1 MTSVQTSSFLA
12 ILLLIPVAMAETGEK
27 KSTRIDSSLP
37 AIIIA
42 GDRWCPINCAEKSD
56 QQGYMVDVARMA
68 FKRVGYNLTYQ
79 EMPWARAIVEA
90 RAGSI
95 NGVVGAFIDD
105 VPDFYFPSP
114 LLNISPANFFTLTE
128 SKWVYK
134 DTTSLEG
141 STLGVI
147 RNYDYGEKLNTYIK
161 ANNPNHKII
170 QLSGNS
176 TVERNIKL
184 LMRGR
189 VDIIAE
195 SPAIL
200 WYTAKKMNT
209 ASLIKNA
216 GESAKAESCYIAF
229 SPTHPNSKNL
239 IKLFNTEV
247 RKLEDEGVLRSL
259 AASYGL
265 PDALLSK

>member
-1 MTSVQTSSFLA
+1 MTSVQISFFLT
-12 ILLLIPVAMAETGEK
+12 ILLLIPAAMAGTDKK
-27 KSTRIDSSLP
+27 KSARIDSSLP
-37 AIIIA
+37 SIIIA
-42 GDRWCPINCAEKSD
+42 GDKWCPINCAENSE
-56 QQGYMVDVARMA
+56 QQGYMVDVARLA
-68 FKRVGYNLTYQ
+68 FKRAGYNLIYQ
-79 EMPWARAIVEA
+79 EIPWARAIVEA
-90 RAGSI
+90 RAGTI
-95 NGVVGAFIDD
+95 NAVVGAFVDD
-105 VPDFYFPSP
+105 APDFYFPSP

-128 SKWVYK
+128 SQWEYK
-134 DTTSLEG
+134 DNTSLEG

-147 RNYDYGEKLNTYIK
+147 RNYDYGEKLNSYIK
-161 ANNPNHKII
+161 ASNPNHKII

-189 VDIIAE
+189 VDVIAE

-200 WYTAKKMNT
+200 WYTAKRMNI

-216 GESAKAESCYIAF
+216 GESAKAEPCYIAF
-229 SPTHPNSKNL
+229 SPIHPSSKKL

-247 RKLEDEGVLRSL
+247 RKLDNEGVLRSL

-265 PDALLSK
+265 PDALLLK